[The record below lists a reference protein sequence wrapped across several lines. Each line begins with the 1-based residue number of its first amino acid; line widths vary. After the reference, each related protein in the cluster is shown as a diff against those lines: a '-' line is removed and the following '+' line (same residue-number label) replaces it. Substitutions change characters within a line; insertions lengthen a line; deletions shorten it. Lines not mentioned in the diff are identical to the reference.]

1 MEDIRLHAQKLSNVH
16 LSKRKSL
23 HTDIEYN
30 AQLSSKHHG
39 RNGFSLDLDLHLVF
53 FFFLSHTLNTYPYSN

>member
-53 FFFLSHTLNTYPYSN
+53 FFFFESHIEYVPLQ